1 MKQNRKKNNQGKEV
15 KIRVSEEGADWGYTI
30 ICKVEKRKS
39 NLIHPSIINQL
50 SKFDNP
56 DILGVEDLWMVEEMS
71 ENEKKQWIAETH
83 KILINSKID
92 NPSIF
97 KTLDKSLVLCYD
109 KKLRLCRRV
118 KLYFEYNKNQFSE
131 IFYLDSSLD
140 SEDNPIVINEKI
152 LE

>member
-30 ICKVEKRKS
+30 ICKVEK
-39 NLIHPSIINQL
+39 
-50 SKFDNP
+50 
-56 DILGVEDLWMVEEMS
+56 
-71 ENEKKQWIAETH
+71 KQWIAETH
-83 KILINSKID
+83 KTLINSKID

>member
-1 MKQNRKKNNQGKEV
+1 MKQNRKKSNRSRDVEIKFHDKEL
-15 KIRVSEEGADWGYTI
+15 DCYYTI
-30 ICKVEKRKS
+30 HCKAEYRKS

-56 DILGVEDLWMVEEMS
+56 DILGVEDLWMVDEMS

-83 KILINSKID
+83 KTLLNSKVD

-131 IFYLDSSLD
+131 IFYLDKTLGD
-140 SEDNPIVINEKI
+140 SKYYIIIDEKI
-152 LE
+152 LG

>member
-1 MKQNRKKNNQGKEV
+1 MGKYGG
-15 KIRVSEEGADWGYTI
+15 RLGLHI

-39 NLIHPSIINQL
+39 NLIHPSIINEL
-50 SKFDNP
+50 SHFDNP
-56 DILGVEDLWMVEEMS
+56 DILGVEDLWMVDEMS

-83 KILINSKID
+83 KTLINSKID

-109 KKLRLCRRV
+109 KKFRLCKRI
-118 KLYFEYNKNQFSE
+118 KLNFEYNNHHFSK
-131 IFYLDSSLD
+131 IFYVDSSLD
-140 SEDNPIVINEKI
+140 FEDNPIVINEKI